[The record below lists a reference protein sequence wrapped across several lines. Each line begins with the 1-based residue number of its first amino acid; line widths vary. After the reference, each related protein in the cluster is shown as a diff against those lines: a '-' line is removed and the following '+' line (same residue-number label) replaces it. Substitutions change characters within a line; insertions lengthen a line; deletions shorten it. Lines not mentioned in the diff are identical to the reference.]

1 MLKTNSRLFNK
12 FGLSPLMQV
21 PTRNPSTQTP
31 PRPRGVRADSRLPAI
46 LDEAARLFAQQG
58 YHNTSIRDIVR
69 AIGMLP
75 GSLYCHF
82 SSKEDLLVAVYE
94 EGVRRMID
102 AVSTAM
108 DSAPHDPWA
117 RLEAAC
123 VAHLEA
129 LLQSTPYALVVIRV
143 LPDDAPAA
151 RARLVEPRDRFESL
165 FAGLVKELPL
175 PPHSD
180 RRALRL
186 FLLGALNW
194 TQFWYRPA
202 DASHKRDGPAAIA
215 RKMVALLRVTGTT
228 RD

>member
-1 MLKTNSRLFNK
+1 
-12 FGLSPLMQV
+12 MQI
-21 PTRNPSTQTP
+21 PNRNPGAGAITRS
-31 PRPRGVRADSRLPAI
+31 RAVRADSRQPAI
-46 LDEAARLFAQQG
+46 LDEAARLFAHQG

-82 SSKEDLLVAVYE
+82 SSKEDLLIAVYE
-94 EGVRRMID
+94 EGVRRMVD
-102 AVSTAM
+102 AVSAAIA
-108 DSAPHDPWA
+108 SAASDPWA

-123 VAHLEA
+123 IAHLEA

-151 RARLVEPRDRFESL
+151 RARLVAPRDRFESL
-165 FAGLVKELPL
+165 FATLIDDLPL
-175 PPHSD
+175 PSGAD

-202 DASHKRDGPAAIA
+202 DARHRRDAPSSIA
-215 RKMVALLRVTGTT
+215 RKMVALLRGTAAPGNQP
-228 RD
+228 

>member
-1 MLKTNSRLFNK
+1 
-12 FGLSPLMQV
+12 MQIRTPRRAPAV
-21 PTRNPSTQTP
+21 PVP
-31 PRPRGVRADSRLPAI
+31 PRPRGARADSRLPAI
-46 LDEAARLFAQQG
+46 LDEAARLFSMQG

-94 EGVRRMID
+94 EGVRRMLD
-102 AVSTAM
+102 AVSVALEA
-108 DSAPHDPWA
+108 APRDPWA

-143 LPDDAPAA
+143 LPDDVPAA
-151 RARLVEPRDRFESL
+151 RARLVAPRDRFEAL
-165 FAGLVKELPL
+165 FAGLVDALPM
-175 PPHSD
+175 PHGTD
-180 RRALRL
+180 RHALRL

-194 TQFWYRPA
+194 AQFWYRPA
-202 DASHKRDGPAAIA
+202 DAMHERDAPAAIA
-215 RKMVALLRVTGTT
+215 RKMVALLPRSQTEM
-228 RD
+228 RQA